1 MTQRLL
7 RFGVAQCFQGPA
19 QLSLDFRGEDYL
31 VRRGTQSGSAAISLA
46 GRRII
51 APLQAAEYSLPGA
64 PTSPTGTI
72 CSFKSP
78 DTRYASSFAHA
89 LDLAGP
95 NLLRV
100 LLQLALTPTPNF
112 SRPHQGMRTP
122 VKTTRDS
129 HSEQCVS
136 RKKTSAREAV
146 KHKA

>member
-1 MTQRLL
+1 MQYTSQFGGSWPLYMRQSIFCLAHPHRRLEQ
-7 RFGVAQCFQGPA
+7 F
-19 QLSLDFRGEDYL
+19 
-31 VRRGTQSGSAAISLA
+31 
-46 GRRII
+46 
-51 APLQAAEYSLPGA
+51 AP
-64 PTSPTGTI
+64 
-72 CSFKSP
+72 FKSP

-136 RKKTSAREAV
+136 RKKTSARQAV
-146 KHKA
+146 KHKARLSLCVIG